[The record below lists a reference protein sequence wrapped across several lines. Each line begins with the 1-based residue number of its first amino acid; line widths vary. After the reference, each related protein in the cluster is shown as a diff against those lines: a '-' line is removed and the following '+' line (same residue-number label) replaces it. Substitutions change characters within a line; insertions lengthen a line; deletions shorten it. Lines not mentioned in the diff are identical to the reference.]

1 VNYHFELQLTRLKR
15 WFAYIGI
22 HPLAGTAVASLL
34 FIVMAQVLFYKT
46 SYAPYLLIGIGMSI
60 NIKLSE
66 ARRNEMMH
74 LLHGK
79 TTSRQIRVYENLIVA
94 TPFILYLLYETQ
106 WWMSIVMLILAVGS
120 ALLKFRQGINWT
132 IPTPYRKLVF
142 EYTRGFRK
150 NLWLIILLYFVFGQ
164 SIAVNNFNL
173 SMVCLIALCLLGM
186 SFMMMIEQRFFIW
199 LHRMSV
205 RSFLLHKLK
214 VSLIAVSILTLPISA
229 LMLYTYPGQWH
240 LILLAYLIG
249 LWYQGFGILVKY
261 SSYPRELPLV
271 KSILF
276 VISILFP
283 PLMVILSINYYRHCE
298 NKLLHL
304 LS

>member
-1 VNYHFELQLTRLKR
+1 MNYHFELQLTRLKR

-60 NIKLSE
+60 NIKLGE

-164 SIAVNNFNL
+164 SIVVQNFNL
-173 SMVCLIALCLLGM
+173 SIVCLIALSLLGM
-186 SFMMMIEQRFFIW
+186 SFMMKIEQHYFIW
-199 LHRMSV
+199 LYRESAQ
-205 RSFLLHKLK
+205 SFLLLK
-214 VSLIAVSILTLPISA
+214 WRISIIAMTILTLPI
-229 LMLYTYPGQWH
+229 LIMVLYTYPDQWI
-240 LILLAYLIG
+240 LILSVYLVG
-249 LWYQGFGILVKY
+249 LLYQGFGILAKY
-261 SSYPRELPLV
+261 SSYPRELSLV
-271 KSILF
+271 KSIIF
-276 VISILFP
+276 VISLLFP
-283 PLMVILSINYYRHCE
+283 PLMVLISLQYYRQSEH
-298 NKLLHL
+298 KLYPM